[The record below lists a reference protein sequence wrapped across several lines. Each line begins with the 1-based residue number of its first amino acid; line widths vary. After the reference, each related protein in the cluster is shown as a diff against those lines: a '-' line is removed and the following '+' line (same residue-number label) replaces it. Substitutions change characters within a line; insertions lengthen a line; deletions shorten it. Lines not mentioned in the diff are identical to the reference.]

1 VVARRPPNRKEL
13 IRAGA
18 TELFLQRGYHNVSVA
33 DVADALGITA
43 SALYHHY
50 RNKQDLLLQV
60 VLGGLDTVDDLLR
73 QADGL
78 DTALRGLA
86 ALVVGP
92 RRTVAMWERQARHLD
107 PAQREVL
114 VARQAEV
121 VAHLVPLL
129 RGARPGLSDADG
141 ELIARAVLGVFGS
154 PARHRLTLPRR
165 RHENLLFRL
174 GAIAAHSELPKRELL
189 PDHSDQGRRGTTA
202 GLRPP
207 RRDQLLTEAIRLF
220 DERGYSSV
228 AMSDIGAA
236 AGIVA
241 SGVYRHFA
249 NKTDLLVAAT
259 NRAAERVR
267 ASAEQAMTE
276 AADPRE
282 ALELLLGA
290 HVTLVID
297 QRHLVG
303 ILVTESDQLPERERV
318 ALRRL
323 QADYLEIWVQALRSA
338 RPDRDPTELKIV
350 IHAVQ
355 ATIYFVVRSG
365 HVALRPDLDGAWLTH
380 LGLALLLGGRG

>member
-1 VVARRPPNRKEL
+1 MVARRPPNRKEL

-18 TELFLQRGYHNVSVA
+18 TELFVQRGYHNVSVA
-33 DVADALGITA
+33 DVADALGVTA

-73 QADGL
+73 QAEGL

-121 VAHLVPLL
+121 VAHLIPLL

-141 ELIARAVLGVFGS
+141 ELIARAVLGVLGS

-202 GLRPP
+202 GLDEHDDLGRHRRAPSPRSRHHHRAGRP
-207 RRDQLLTEAIRLF
+207 RRD
-220 DERGYSSV
+220 
-228 AMSDIGAA
+228 GAA
-236 AGIVA
+236 AVRRVSSLHSA
-241 SGVYRHFA
+241 TSGE
-249 NKTDLLVAAT
+249 
-259 NRAAERVR
+259 RAPTGAEV
-267 ASAEQAMTE
+267 
-276 AADPRE
+276 
-282 ALELLLGA
+282 
-290 HVTLVID
+290 
-297 QRHLVG
+297 
-303 ILVTESDQLPERERV
+303 
-318 ALRRL
+318 
-323 QADYLEIWVQALRSA
+323 
-338 RPDRDPTELKIV
+338 
-350 IHAVQ
+350 
-355 ATIYFVVRSG
+355 
-365 HVALRPDLDGAWLTH
+365 
-380 LGLALLLGGRG
+380 